1 MLLLPDTFPT
11 ISVRVAAVNHM
22 VEPKYVLPPFKTE
35 PRIRNDPV
43 DVDLIVR
50 C

>member
-1 MLLLPDTFPT
+1 MPILPNTDPLM
-11 ISVRVAAVNHM
+11 SRRVAAVNHI

-35 PRIRNDPV
+35 PKIRNDPV
-43 DVDLIVR
+43 DDDLIVR